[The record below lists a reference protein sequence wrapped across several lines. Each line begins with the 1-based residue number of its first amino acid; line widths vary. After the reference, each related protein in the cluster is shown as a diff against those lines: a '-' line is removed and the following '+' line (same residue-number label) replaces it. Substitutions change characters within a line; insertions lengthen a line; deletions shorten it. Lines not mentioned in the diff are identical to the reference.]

1 MGDKVR
7 GKQARR
13 QWGLEGRKPLA
24 GVKKKQ
30 IYKKKKKKQKKSA
43 TGTQNTCTRSKKND
57 NPKPAGWRCRR
68 FVYGFGFA
76 KGFVWFCKGFALVCK
91 CAGQ

>member
-1 MGDKVR
+1 M
-7 GKQARR
+7 
-13 QWGLEGRKPLA
+13 
-24 GVKKKQ
+24 
-30 IYKKKKKKQKKSA
+30 YKESKKKQKKSA

-76 KGFVWFCKGFALVCK
+76 KGFVRFCKGFALGCK
-91 CAGQ
+91 CAGQQALVAGVLPAVFHRRFLDGKRFGCV